1 MAAETGPKVT
11 RILVPVD
18 GSEHAKRAAET
29 AIHLAKAFG
38 ANLTIISV
46 VAPPAFFVSGPVGAP
61 ADLTEYYRLETDDAN
76 GAVGTMVRLAQDSGI
91 KAESQVLRPDK
102 SVVEAIIEFAGKE
115 QVDLIVVGTRGLGG
129 FRKMLLGSISS
140 GVIANANCAVLV
152 VR

>member
-1 MAAETGPKVT
+1 LAAETGPKVT